1 MARWQ
6 CNKPRDNYR
15 DDGYNNVCGE
25 DVQKSMLR
33 IDVKYND
40 ERRKIVMTM
49 MTSSVMMMILDG
61 DNS

>member
-1 MARWQ
+1 
-6 CNKPRDNYR
+6 
-15 DDGYNNVCGE
+15 
-25 DVQKSMLR
+25 MLT

-40 ERRKIVMTM
+40 ERRMIVMTM

>member
-1 MARWQ
+1 MGG
-6 CNKPRDNYR
+6 PYR
-15 DDGYNNVCGE
+15 NDGYNNVYAGE

-40 ERRKIVMTM
+40 ERRMIV

>member
-15 DDGYNNVCGE
+15 DDGYNNVYGE

-33 IDVKYND
+33 IDVQYND
-40 ERRKIVMTM
+40 ERRMIVM
-49 MTSSVMMMILDG
+49 S
-61 DNS
+61 